1 MAWSIVHL
9 LKVIFKIY
17 LMKNAHN
24 ILRRKKKDRKAYI
37 KRPQFYLKYKGGDIY

>member
-9 LKVIFKIY
+9 LKDIFKIY

-24 ILRRKKKDRKAYI
+24 ILRRKKRTEKHI
-37 KRPQFYLKYKGGDIY
+37 